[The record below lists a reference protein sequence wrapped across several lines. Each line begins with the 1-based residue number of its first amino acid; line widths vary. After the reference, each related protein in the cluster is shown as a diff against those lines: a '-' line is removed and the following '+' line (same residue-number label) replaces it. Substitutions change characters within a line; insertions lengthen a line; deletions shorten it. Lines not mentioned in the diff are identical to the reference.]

1 MRLSSKLSY
10 NMRYFEYNKVM
21 GEIKMDLKSIQIRL
35 RESISQSGLSQKQIA
50 KEIGVSPQTIS
61 KYMKK
66 DIFPALDT
74 LAKLCKLLDIKSDYI
89 LGLCEY

>member
-10 NMRYFEYNKVM
+10 NMRYFEYNKVL

-50 KEIGVSPQTIS
+50 KEMGVSPQTIS